1 MERES
6 KAARRPFFRRP
17 WVLGVLGIFVVLA
30 AAAVFWLE
38 PWKLIVDKTV
48 DEALPTVSA
57 PISATGSAPAQ
68 EPKVLAQGS
77 FISHEHATTGGV
89 RLLELADGQ
98 RVLRLDDLDTSN
110 GPLLKVFLS
119 AAPVIDGSDGWRVF
133 DDGRYEDLGELAGN
147 KGSSNYFIPTD
158 IDIAGL
164 NSVSIWCD
172 RFDVSFGA
180 ATLTPA

>member
-1 MERES
+1 MEAES
-6 KAARRPFFRRP
+6 KGTRRPFLRRP
-17 WVLGVLGIFVVLA
+17 LVLGVLGVFVVFA
-30 AAAVFWLE
+30 AAAVFWLQ

-57 PISATGSAPAQ
+57 PISAAGPAP
-68 EPKVLAQGS
+68 EPKVLAQGR

-89 RLLELADGQ
+89 RLLQLANGQ

-119 AAPVIDGSDGWRVF
+119 AAPVVDGSDGWRVF

-147 KGSSNYFIPTD
+147 IGSSNYYIPAD
-158 IDIAGL
+158 IDITGL

-180 ATLTPA
+180 ATLTPV